1 MNIGF
6 IAHDAKKTL
15 LQNLCVAYRGILS
28 RHTLYATETS
38 GRLIEEASGLTV
50 RKFLAGHVG
59 GVQQRARLIEQN
71 SLVIII
77 FICDPQKPNKQ

>member
-1 MNIGF
+1 MMRKDF
-6 IAHDAKKTL
+6 ASEPVRCL
-15 LQNLCVAYRGILS
+15 PGILS

-59 GVQQRARLIEQN
+59 GVQQLALLIEQN
-71 SLVIII
+71 ALDLMI
-77 FICDPQKPNKQ
+77 FCAIR